1 MARQNGSAELAEN
14 DGSLSRITSTAASDE
29 TDPKPKLKVHCL
41 TRLEVATRCI
51 HRALILY
58 EPRAAF
64 YTENRGKKQKIN
76 VRVAGAVR
84 NYCQPQFQLSERLV
98 KKNWKSGEEVT

>member
-14 DGSLSRITSTAASDE
+14 DGSLSGITSTAASAE
-29 TDPKPKLKVHCL
+29 TDHKPKLKVHCL
-41 TRLEVATRCI
+41 TRLEVATRCV

-64 YTENRGKKQKIN
+64 YTEKVAKKQNKN
-76 VRVAGAVR
+76 AQVASVVRKNFQPCFQR
-84 NYCQPQFQLSERLV
+84 NER
-98 KKNWKSGEEVT
+98 

>member
-29 TDPKPKLKVHCL
+29 TDPKPKLKVHCS

-58 EPRAAF
+58 EPRGAF
-64 YTENRGKKQKIN
+64 YTEKGAKKQNKN
-76 VRVAGAVR
+76 TRVASSVR
-84 NYCQPQFQLSERLV
+84 KNFQQPFQRSER
-98 KKNWKSGEEVT
+98 

>member
-51 HRALILY
+51 HRALIY
-58 EPRAAF
+58 MSRAPRFIPRRGLKSKTKIRVLPAAS
-64 YTENRGKKQKIN
+64 GKISSSHFN
-76 VRVAGAVR
+76 AVR
-84 NYCQPQFQLSERLV
+84 DES
-98 KKNWKSGEEVT
+98 KKTGNRAKK